1 MSLLLVMYRF
11 TALINCLYWNITFCI
26 RFLFI
31 ICCNRSCGL
40 FKYSKNWLIDVNY
53 AVFAKIPTDSSNVD
67 QNIMTQVA
75 GIKGSENIENKNVQT
90 NFSIHEHKWT
100 GREWFHGKICLQIVL
115 SSSHETYASYRYW
128 TQFLKVH
135 AMNFFC
141 SWINEYYSKRRKT

>member
-11 TALINCLYWNITFCI
+11 TALINCLYWNITFSI

-40 FKYSKNWLIDVNY
+40 FKYSKNWLIDVNF

>member
-1 MSLLLVMYRF
+1 MSLLLVVYRF

-40 FKYSKNWLIDVNY
+40 FKYSKNWLIDVNF

-67 QNIMTQVA
+67 ENIMTQIA

-90 NFSIHEHKWT
+90 TFSVHEHKWT
-100 GREWFHGKICLQIVL
+100 CREWFLWKNLFANSALFFPRNLCELQILNAVFQ
-115 SSSHETYASYRYW
+115 SSRDE
-128 TQFLKVH
+128 FLLFV
-135 AMNFFC
+135 NQ
-141 SWINEYYSKRRKT
+141 WILQ